1 MKSSDL
7 EGAVGADV
15 SFVLHGVKELLGF
28 QSCSP
33 SSKVTRKFMVVRRR
47 VAVVPL
53 VGGAVLVEGGD
64 LVVVAIELGYDLGSI
79 HVADEE
85 LDVVVVEVEDLA
97 FGDVAALDVVALQ
110 AVLDDYVRTFK
121 LGVELVR
128 LVFSRVKAEE
138 DELTGAVDGLGSTL

>member
-1 MKSSDL
+1 
-7 EGAVGADV
+7 
-15 SFVLHGVKELLGF
+15 
-28 QSCSP
+28 
-33 SSKVTRKFMVVRRR
+33 MVVRRR